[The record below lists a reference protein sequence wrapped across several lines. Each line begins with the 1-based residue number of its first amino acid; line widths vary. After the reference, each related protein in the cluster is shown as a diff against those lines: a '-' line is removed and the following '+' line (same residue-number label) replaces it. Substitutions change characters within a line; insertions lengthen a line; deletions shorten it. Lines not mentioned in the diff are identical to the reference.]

1 MIILTFLYNNNNS
14 NNNQGN
20 NNNNNQGNGNN
31 NQGGQN
37 SNNGGNIYYI
47 NSITDR
53 TERLMDMLQG
63 YISRL
68 SAIQNENKKKDFDS
82 LMDYMDK
89 TKKQVDESNAKM
101 EDTLAKL
108 QEAALEW
115 IKMENNNKK

>member
-1 MIILTFLYNNNNS
+1 
-14 NNNQGN
+14 
-20 NNNNNQGNGNN
+20 
-31 NQGGQN
+31 
-37 SNNGGNIYYI
+37 
-47 NSITDR
+47 
-53 TERLMDMLQG
+53 MDMLQG

-68 SAIQNENKKKDFDS
+68 LAIQNENKKKDFDS

-108 QEAALEW
+108 QEAALAW